1 MQVAAGTFL
10 LIQRD
15 QNSRGDSFFRE
26 ARPLGLGSVAPYDL
40 VRPGE
45 QGDFFDPLIQ
55 GAALALKIYS

>member
-45 QGDFFDPLIQ
+45 QGDFFDPLI
-55 GAALALKIYS
+55 